1 MMFARILSLSGA
13 RKALAY
19 NKKKVKEGKAEWL
32 LAENFIKDRDQ
43 LSAEDILYRFGQLTS
58 LNERV
63 EKNMFHI
70 PIGFGVDEKISNEK
84 MSLLA
89 KRFMEGMRLDDHP
102 YVCYR
107 HHDTPHTHMHII
119 TTRIGPDGERL
130 PMSPGDMRALHRLTK
145 QLEKEFSLVPY
156 RAAIPSEQNKLKA
169 GNAQWVK
176 YGEVP
181 LKRAISDVLDTV
193 IDRYKYTSL
202 PELNAIL
209 RLYNVRADRGSE
221 SSNIYRNRGLVYQAL
236 DENGQPRGRS
246 INASDFLLK
255 PTLSRLEEKFEA
267 NRSLREEHRPYVC
280 CTIDMVLFSNPPDWQ
295 HFPDSLIPEMIG
307 VVVQKGKDKAEHLF
321 FVDFNTKTVFKG
333 EDLGEKYS
341 LPSIRQRCAGEE
353 EYRQRQHQKE
363 AQKLHHRLRR

>member
-1 MMFARILSLSGA
+1 MFARMLSVTSA

-19 NKKKVKEGKAEWL
+19 NKKKVKEEKAEWL
-32 LAENFIKDRDQ
+32 LAENFIKDRDR
-43 LSAEDILYRFGQLTS
+43 LSADDILYRFWQLTS
-58 LNERV
+58 LNERA

-70 PIGFGVDEKISNEK
+70 PIGFGIGEKISNEK
-84 MSLLA
+84 MSILA
-89 KRFMEGMRLDDHP
+89 KRFMKGMRLDEHP
-102 YVCYR
+102 YVVYR
-107 HHDTPHTHMHII
+107 HNDTPHTHIHII

-156 RAAIPSEQNKLKA
+156 RAAVPEEENKLKA
-169 GNAQWVK
+169 GNAQRVK

-181 LKRAISDVLDTV
+181 LKRAIGDVLNTV
-193 IDRYKYTSL
+193 IDHYKYTSL

-246 INASDFLLK
+246 IKASDFFLK
-255 PTLSRLEEKFEA
+255 PTLSRLEEKFDI
-267 NRSLREEHRPYVC
+267 NRSLQEEHRQHVC
-280 CTIDMVLFSNPPDWQ
+280 TTVDLALFSNRPDWQ
-295 HFPDSLIPEMIG
+295 HFPDSLMSERVG
-307 VVVQKGKDKAEHLF
+307 VVVQKDKDKTEHLF
-321 FVDFNTKTVFKG
+321 FVDFGTKTVFKG
-333 EDLGEKYS
+333 EDLGKEYS
-341 LPSIRQRCAGEE
+341 LRSIRQRCAGEE
-353 EYRQRQHQKE
+353 EYQQRQQQKE